1 MVPQDTWTETLLGL
15 VREVLLFPVKPCVDA
30 CHSEKVT
37 AINFET
43 CVEYPGIT
51 RASGIRDF
59 LRGIQAQFRGKL
71 LISTV
76 LWIEATTHLKRY
88 YNHSLEGDSHEPSQL
103 STSATFPSVFSLVLL
118 DWTIISPVVLPTLSC
133 LYLAPSTFLSAG
145 ALTPSLCHMHRL
157 EMLLSSTAPKICP
170 VLHHFQPVAR

>member
-51 RASGIRDF
+51 RALGIRDF
-59 LRGIQAQFRGKL
+59 LRGVRAQFRGKL

-76 LWIEATTHLKRY
+76 LWIEATTHLKRGY
-88 YNHSLEGDSHEPSQL
+88 SHKPSQL